1 MGKLEASSFLF
12 SGCTPIE
19 TAAYLSLKGPLK
31 ILGAENTA
39 GFILFIRHCIL
50 NPECLPRQA
59 RDKHR
64 KLGGT
69 VALALKS
76 KMTKPGN
83 VDTKK
88 CVCAGE
94 FATGALEGVLLT
106 RGYDMLTLRKASTAF
121 AVREKKRL
129 KSGCSRCSVSILLVF
144 VFGPEPVLAN
154 HHDSCRFMKVVELG
168 CENCSQAI
176 IFRCCCFR
184 AQATMQS
191 ACLACFGLTRT
202 PLLGAKRPVIFS
214 FLLINRA
221 FAKTGSGRA

>member
-1 MGKLEASSFLF
+1 M
-12 SGCTPIE
+12 P
-19 TAAYLSLKGPLK
+19 
-31 ILGAENTA
+31 
-39 GFILFIRHCIL
+39 
-50 NPECLPRQA
+50 
-59 RDKHR
+59 
-64 KLGGT
+64 
-69 VALALKS
+69 LKS

-129 KSGCSRCSVSILLVF
+129 KNGCSRCSVSILLVF

-184 AQATMQS
+184 CWSPRPPRTPATRPS
-191 ACLACFGLTRT
+191 CRTLPRSLTGTTTRGPAWATRT
-202 PLLGAKRPVIFS
+202 AAAAALGTS
-214 FLLINRA
+214 S
-221 FAKTGSGRA
+221 GSTLP